1 MSLNPYQILG
11 VSEYDSIEIIEKTYR
26 KLLVTITNTDQNNII
41 KSAFKMILDMRKKSS
56 NLNSK
61 SNQMNNVQS
70 QMNPVQSQMNP
81 VQNQLNPVQYNQ
93 PYSFQ
98 YGTPILTPPPTS
110 TATGSATPTGTKFDQ
125 EDFNKKF
132 VAQNYNK
139 INKLEEDIRQNRS
152 KNQFLSEQSQ
162 IENELKSIK
171 QLDFNGQGFNNSTF
185 NKLFEYINGKPEKVF
200 NSNNNTELIPAADV
214 SNSGLLFTNINTGEQ
229 IKHDQ
234 FSTYNTAF
242 TGNNNTNDIDSDLIK
257 SLSMQPDITI
267 TNNIDD
273 NSRNRMKQKMEDIK
287 TAKFELPTQAE
298 GMKFIKRNE
307 NDVVQ
312 ALSQKDLDREMQMK
326 MMERNSF
333 MNPIANQA
341 NPIPIQFNQMQPQM
355 QPQYQQGQFQ
365 QMQPIQPMQPMQPMQ
380 QMQPQFQQSQGQ
392 FQPQFQQG
400 QQSQPQFQQFQPQFQ
415 PPSMYDDQLNQLR
428 QEINKQNELIKKLS
442 GSDNRSLN
450 YH

>member
-1 MSLNPYQILG
+1 
-11 VSEYDSIEIIEKTYR
+11 
-26 KLLVTITNTDQNNII
+26 
-41 KSAFKMILDMRKKSS
+41 MILDMRKKSS

-70 QMNPVQSQMNP
+70 QMNPVQSQMNT
-81 VQNQLNPVQYNQ
+81 VQSQMNPVQYNQ

-98 YGTPILTPPPTS
+98 YGTSTPTS
-110 TATGSATPTGTKFDQ
+110 TSTAAGSATPTGTKFDQ

-365 QMQPIQPMQPMQPMQ
+365 QMQPMK

-428 QEINKQNELIKKLS
+428 QEINKQNELIKRLTR
-442 GSDNRSLN
+442 N
-450 YH
+450 